1 MVRFCVYR
9 YALASKPEAR
19 VVMVRFCANRYALAS
34 KPEARAEGSR
44 DFSLSKPHSLGTRR
58 ELPEFCSAQRTIH
71 PPPRKPQVLNVRPPA
86 FPQLAL
92 RASRH
97 GMYFRLLR
105 TSRHGMYFRLLRTS
119 GHGVHFR
126 LLWGSK
132 NGVYFRLLLVS
143 WPVVFF
149 QLLRSPKRK
158 LREAAMFCFRH
169 RIPTARGLGLPA
181 FGSAQRTIRRANCRI
196 KRPLQLPSTASSQ

>member
-105 TSRHGMYFRLLRTS
+105 TS

-132 NGVYFRLLLVS
+132 NGVYFRLLRASGHGVH
-143 WPVVFF
+143 FR
-149 QLLRSPKRK
+149 LLRSPKRE

>member
-19 VVMVRFCANRYALAS
+19 
-34 KPEARAEGSR
+34 AEGSR
-44 DFSLSKPHSLGTRR
+44 VFSLSKPHSLGTRR

-105 TSRHGMYFRLLRTS
+105 TS

-126 LLWGSK
+126 LL
-132 NGVYFRLLLVS
+132 LVS
-143 WPVVFF
+143 RPVVFF